1 MVYETLAWVL
11 LKSFFIN
18 DNKQY
23 FFALIGLQKVPMTK
37 KYPAISNSS
46 ILKQRPSEKSLDF
59 ILSYSKS
66 IQVKDLKK
74 GKVVIN
80 LN

>member
-1 MVYETLAWVL
+1 MGLI
-11 LKSFFIN
+11 KKFFFN
-18 DNKQY
+18 TNNKQY
-23 FFALIGLQKVPMTK
+23 FFALNGLQKVPMTK
-37 KYPAISNSS
+37 KYTAISNSS
-46 ILKQRPSEKSLDF
+46 ILKQRPSGKSLDF